1 VSGPKARGRGSRP
14 SKTSET
20 LAESKPSEAHG
31 YPRLSLRHLQSG
43 YGVEELSQSQQAA
56 FLIKWAK
63 RSRFTWTE
71 LSTHHR
77 HGLGSEQL
85 PASSIKRVPPEQLA
99 QDKYMVL
106 RHEGNQP
113 FVGYKIGDTF
123 YVLWIEAN
131 YGDVYDH

>member
-1 VSGPKARGRGSRP
+1 VSGTKGRGSRP
-14 SKTSET
+14 AKNTATLPESAPSK
-20 LAESKPSEAHG
+20 APG
-31 YPRLSLRHLQSG
+31 YPCLSLRHLQSG
-43 YGVEELSQSQQAA
+43 YGVDELSSSQQAA
-56 FLIKWAK
+56 FLVKWAK
-63 RSRFTWTE
+63 RSVFTWKE
-71 LSTHHR
+71 LTAHQK

-85 PASSIKRVPPEQLA
+85 PAKSIKRNPPEQLA

>member
-1 VSGPKARGRGSRP
+1 VNGGKGRGQRP
-14 SKTSET
+14 AGGTAT
-20 LAESKPSEAHG
+20 LPESAPKEAPG
-31 YPRLSLRHLQSG
+31 YPCLSLRHLQNG
-43 YGVEELSQSQQAA
+43 YGVEELSPAQQAA
-56 FLIKWAK
+56 FLVKWAR
-63 RSRFTWTE
+63 RSAFTWKE
-71 LSTHHR
+71 LTTHQK

-85 PASSIKRVPPEQLA
+85 PSYMIKRNPPEVLA